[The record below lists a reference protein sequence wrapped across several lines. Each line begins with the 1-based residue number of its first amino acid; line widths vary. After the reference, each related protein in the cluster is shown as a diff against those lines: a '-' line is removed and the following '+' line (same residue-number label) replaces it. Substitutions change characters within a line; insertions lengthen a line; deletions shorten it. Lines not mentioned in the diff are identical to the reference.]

1 MGSTP
6 ILSFFVSLIL
16 YNIFMEPVSTSVS
29 IGLWAAFWITVIAAL
44 FIDLTVL
51 NKHHGHVSI
60 KEAAVMVCAWV
71 SLALLFGGAI
81 WLFEGPQHAL
91 AFYTGYVL
99 EYSLSIDNMFVF
111 ILIFSYFAI
120 PHDLQPKALLWGI
133 LGAVALRFVFIF
145 VGVQL
150 ISLFSWTI
158 YVFGILLIFTAVKM
172 LLQKEDDN
180 FDPSG
185 SLPLKILKKFMSLKT
200 NYHGENFFIKES
212 GKWFATPLFAA
223 VLVIEMSDLIFAADS
238 IPAILSITQ
247 DTFLVYSSNIFA
259 IIGLRSLY
267 FLLSGM
273 AGKFPYLKY
282 GISVILFFVGVKM
295 LLSHHVKIPIVASLG
310 VIVGLLALCIVAGK
324 LFPPP
329 LKED

>member
-1 MGSTP
+1 
-6 ILSFFVSLIL
+6 
-16 YNIFMEPVSTSVS
+16 MEPVSSSVS
-29 IGLWAAFWITVIAAL
+29 IAMWAAFWITVISAL

-60 KEAAVMVCAWV
+60 KEAGIMVGAWV

-91 AFYTGYVL
+91 SFYTGYVL

-158 YVFGILLIFTAVKM
+158 YVFGALLIFTAAKM
-172 LLQKEDDN
+172 LLQKEDDE
-180 FDPSG
+180 FDPSQ
-185 SLPLKILKKFMSLKT
+185 SLPLKIMRKFIPLKT
-200 NYHGENFFIKES
+200 DYHGENFFIKDA

-223 VLVIEMSDLIFAADS
+223 VLVIEMSDLIFAVDS
-238 IPAILSITQ
+238 IPAVLSITQ

-295 LLSHHVKIPIVASLG
+295 LLSHYIKIPILASLG
-310 VIVGLLALCIVAGK
+310 VIVGLLALSIVAGK
-324 LFPPP
+324 IFPP
-329 LKED
+329 KTQQD

>member
-1 MGSTP
+1 
-6 ILSFFVSLIL
+6 
-16 YNIFMEPVSTSVS
+16 MEIVSTSVS
-29 IGLWAAFWITVIAAL
+29 IAMWSAFWITVVSAL

-60 KEAAVMVCAWV
+60 KEAAFMVCAWV

-81 WLFEGPQHAL
+81 WFFEGPHHAL

-99 EYSLSIDNMFVF
+99 EYSLSVDNMFVF

-120 PHDLQPKALLWGI
+120 PNELQPKALLWGI
-133 LGAVALRFVFIF
+133 LGAVALRFIFIF
-145 VGVQL
+145 VGVKL
-150 ISLFSWTI
+150 ISMFAWTI
-158 YVFGILLIFTAVKM
+158 YVFGALLIFTAGKM

-180 FDPSG
+180 FDPSQ
-185 SLPLKILKKFMSLKT
+185 SFILKIFKKIMPIKT
-200 NYHGENFFIKES
+200 DYHGENFFIRENA
-212 GKWFATPLFAA
+212 KWFATPLFAA
-223 VLVIEMSDLIFAADS
+223 VLVIEMSDLIFAVDS
-238 IPAILSITQ
+238 IPAVLSITQ

-295 LLSHHVKIPIVASLG
+295 LLSHYIEIPIVASLS
-310 VIVGLLALCIVAGK
+310 VIVGILAVSVLASK
-324 LFPPP
+324 FFPP
-329 LKED
+329 KGTAKS

>member
-1 MGSTP
+1 
-6 ILSFFVSLIL
+6 
-16 YNIFMEPVSTSVS
+16 MEPVSASVS
-29 IGLWAAFWITVIAAL
+29 VGLWVAFWVTVIIAL

-60 KEAAVMVCAWV
+60 KEAAFMVGAWIT
-71 SLALLFGGAI
+71 LALVFGGAI
-81 WLFEGPQHAL
+81 WLFEGSQHAL

-145 VGVQL
+145 VGVKL

-158 YVFGILLIFTAVKM
+158 YVFGALLIFTAAKM

-180 FDPSG
+180 FDPSQ
-185 SLPLKILKKFMSLKT
+185 SLPLKIMRKFIPLKT
-200 NYHGENFFIKES
+200 DYHGENFFIKE
-212 GKWFATPLFAA
+212 GIKWFATPLFAA
-223 VLVIEMSDLIFAADS
+223 VLVIEMSDLIFAVDS
-238 IPAILSITQ
+238 IPAVLSITQ

-282 GISVILFFVGVKM
+282 GISIILFFVGVKM
-295 LLSHHVKIPIVASLG
+295 LLSHYVKIPIWASLAT
-310 VIVGLLALCIVAGK
+310 IVGLLALSILAGK
-324 LFPPP
+324 LFPP
-329 LKED
+329 KAQQD

>member
-1 MGSTP
+1 ME
-6 ILSFFVSLIL
+6 IVS
-16 YNIFMEPVSTSVS
+16 NSVS
-29 IGLWAAFWITVIAAL
+29 VMMWAAFWITVITAL
-44 FIDLTVL
+44 FVDLTVL

-81 WLFEGPQHAL
+81 WLFEGPHHAL
-91 AFYTGYVL
+91 EFYTGYVL
-99 EYSLSIDNMFVF
+99 EYSLSVDNMFVF
-111 ILIFSYFAI
+111 ILIFGYFAI

-145 VGVQL
+145 VGVKL
-150 ISLFSWTI
+150 ISLFTWTI
-158 YVFGILLIFTAVKM
+158 YVFGILLIFTAAKM

-180 FDPSG
+180 FDPSQ
-185 SLPLKILKKFMSLKT
+185 SFILKIFKKIMPIQT
-200 NYHGENFFIKES
+200 DYHGENFFVKENA
-212 GKWFATPLFAA
+212 KWFATPLFAA
-223 VLVIEMSDLIFAADS
+223 VLVIEMSDLIFAVDS
-238 IPAILSITQ
+238 IPAVLSITQ

-295 LLSHHVKIPIVASLG
+295 LLSHHVEIPIVASLS
-310 VIVGLLALCIVAGK
+310 VIVGILAISILASHF
-324 LFPPP
+324 FPP
-329 LKED
+329 KETAK